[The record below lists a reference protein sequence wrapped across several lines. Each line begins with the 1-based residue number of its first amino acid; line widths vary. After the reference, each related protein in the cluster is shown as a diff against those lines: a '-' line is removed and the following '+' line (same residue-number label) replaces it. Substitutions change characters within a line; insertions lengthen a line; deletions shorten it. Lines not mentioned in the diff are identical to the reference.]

1 MAECILCV
9 EGLREVLQKDL
20 IGRKFR
26 VLLVDDDD
34 MTRFLL
40 TNLFIDLPEIE
51 IVGEATDGETAI
63 ELTRALL
70 PDAVILDVRM
80 PHMSGVDASRLIHSE
95 HPEISVI
102 GLSMLDEAEMG
113 REMKEAG
120 AVGYFC
126 KNEPWNE
133 TIEEIHHVLVSHQ
146 AH

>member
-1 MAECILCV
+1 M
-9 EGLREVLQKDL
+9 
-20 IGRKFR
+20 
-26 VLLVDDDD
+26 LLVDDDD

-40 TNLFIDLPEIE
+40 TNLFVDLPEIE
-51 IVGEATDGETAI
+51 IVGEAPDGETAI
-63 ELTRALL
+63 ELTRTLL
-70 PDAVILDVRM
+70 PDAIILDVRM

-102 GLSMLDEAEMG
+102 GLSMLDDAEMG
-113 REMKEAG
+113 SEMKEAG